1 MARPSPPMPLLAA
14 ALRVAGAI
22 PLGFIWILTSAKFE
36 IGGASPG
43 ESTVGKVENIDQRA
57 MEQFCTGV
65 RATPAG
71 TWLVGRREVG
81 RDEQALPE
89 GVIDLDLVAAA
100 QPREEESEPH
110 LFNFLN
116 GMLLSGG
123 DPETTYVSRL
133 GADGVFHEV
142 ARLGET
148 ACLEVT
154 PDGSSVFLLTGL
166 RRPGKDNGQREQ
178 TVVLRSDDQGKS
190 WRRLEEGFMA
200 EANRL
205 GWALAPRFHGKD
217 EVWVW
222 GDFEYGGADG
232 GQEPGQPSG
241 LFYSPDRG
249 ASVESIATSAP
260 LLVDLA
266 YARELAPNGVSW
278 GDYNGKHGQ
287 IKAHVAQLDAERAA
301 IWVSQTFRYGP
312 PEGRYLTSSILV
324 TTQAELRRE
333 GGRWQMG
340 AIRRTDGVAVERLEQ
355 NMDGRVIAVL
365 DHPDESRSLI
375 AELDRDALEWKITG
389 KLPSPF
395 WPLPSSSGLREFYM
409 GRNVLLAN
417 TMSHYEVPLWLYPD
431 EEPASVS
438 ANAVY
443 YSDDWGSSWR
453 RLDIAGY
460 LGVLGFDEAHDRVFW
475 ARGNWYDSRDL
486 GVQAYDLN

>member
-1 MARPSPPMPLLAA
+1 M
-14 ALRVAGAI
+14 
-22 PLGFIWILTSAKFE
+22 
-36 IGGASPG
+36 
-43 ESTVGKVENIDQRA
+43 
-57 MEQFCTGV
+57 
-65 RATPAG
+65 
-71 TWLVGRREVG
+71 
-81 RDEQALPE
+81 
-89 GVIDLDLVAAA
+89 
-100 QPREEESEPH
+100 
-110 LFNFLN
+110 
-116 GMLLSGG
+116 
-123 DPETTYVSRL
+123 
-133 GADGVFHEV
+133 
-142 ARLGET
+142 
-148 ACLEVT
+148 
-154 PDGSSVFLLTGL
+154 
-166 RRPGKDNGQREQ
+166 
-178 TVVLRSDDQGKS
+178 
-190 WRRLEEGFMA
+190 
-200 EANRL
+200 
-205 GWALAPRFHGKD
+205 
-217 EVWVW
+217 
-222 GDFEYGGADG
+222 
-232 GQEPGQPSG
+232 
-241 LFYSPDRG
+241 
-249 ASVESIATSAP
+249 
-260 LLVDLA
+260 
-266 YARELAPNGVSW
+266 APNGVSW

-333 GGRWQMG
+333 GGRWRMG

-355 NMDGRVIAVL
+355 NTDGRVIAVL

>member
-14 ALRVAGAI
+14 ALLVAGAI

-71 TWLVGRREVG
+71 TWLVGWREVG

-232 GQEPGQPSG
+232 GREAGQPSG

-312 PEGRYLTSSILV
+312 PEGRYLTNSILV

-340 AIRRTDGVAVERLEQ
+340 AIRRTDGMAVERLEQ
-355 NMDGRVIAVL
+355 NTDGRVIAVL

-460 LGVLGFDEAHDRVFW
+460 LGVLGFDETHDRVFW

-486 GVQAYDLN
+486 GVQAYDLD